1 MKTRLNNKGYSL
13 VELMLTLFIF
23 GIVMVGIGMIM
34 RTTTVSY
41 KDGNAEV
48 TMQTEA
54 QIIAN
59 QVEELLVD
67 ATSVSGKTTLDADRY
82 YYAIFS
88 NGATHNVMFNG
99 KDNRMYYQQ
108 GAINDAPEDWMLMAE
123 YVSSF
128 NIIGLSTDP
137 SSADCDNMVT
147 VKINMDKSGYNYSTV
162 KEVYFRN
169 DLENKSVQLI
179 GGAAP
184 GPVDPDDEFTGT
196 IVVDRYQIIDLEKE
210 YNIDVDTI
218 GFSPNFGTDY
228 RFLTAKYSSD
238 NEKANKIFVTSGV
251 YAPATSVDE
260 DDNPEATAFITT
272 SVTRNGS
279 FDTSVDESDNY
290 WISGTTHDG
299 DAVKYRLTTP
309 VVSYKVDGTGGGGA
323 LMLSTNDGDPGR
335 DNWVEV
341 EGINFCHMVEYP
353 VGGIAMQLDCKFTV
367 YDDSRGTID
376 NQYDAEV
383 ERQFQFGSN
392 SNEYRTAVIETKS
405 LTSADTIYTKELID
419 MPCKIDVGVRIDP
432 MTGDLSII
440 QGNNPT
446 SSCNVVKPGGTVNI
460 ATTGDLRYACSITVS
475 QVGSTST
482 VTPTVIDMGIVIQ
495 ADNDTFAGYT
505 GGKSYA
511 ATTSLWD

>member
-23 GIVMVGIGMIM
+23 GIVMIGIGLIM

-41 KDGNAEV
+41 RNGNAEV

-67 ATSVSGKTTLDADRY
+67 ATAVSNKVTLDANRY
-82 YYAIFS
+82 YYAITS
-88 NGATHNVMFNG
+88 NGEVHNVMFNG
-99 KDNRMYYQQ
+99 TDNRMYYQK
-108 GAINDAPEDWMLMAE
+108 GTVDDNPDVWMLMAD

-128 NIIGLSTDP
+128 SILGLTSDT

-147 VKINMDKSGYNYSTV
+147 VKIDMDKSGYNYSTV

-184 GPVDPDDEFTGT
+184 APTDPDDEFTGT

-218 GFSPNFGTDY
+218 QVSTNFGTDY
-228 RFLTAKYSSD
+228 RFLDATYK
-238 NEKANKIFVTSGV
+238 TSGNQ
-251 YAPATSVDE
+251 YANQVF
-260 DDNPEATAFITT
+260 EAGITT
-272 SVTRNGS
+272 SVDDANNPKPQPFISTSATRNSS
-279 FDTSVDESDNY
+279 FDTAVDDDGSY
-290 WISGTTHDG
+290 WISGKTFDNKS
-299 DAVKYRLTTP
+299 VKYKLSTP
-309 VVSYKVDGTGGGGA
+309 KVSYKIDGTSGSGA
-323 LMLSTNDGDPGR
+323 LLLSQNDNDDGR

-341 EGINFCHMVEYP
+341 EGINFCHMVDYP
-353 VGGIAMQLDCKFTV
+353 VGGIAMKLDYKITI
-367 YDDSRGTID
+367 YDDSLGTVACHYDSEDERGFK
-376 NQYDAEV
+376 Y
-383 ERQFQFGSN
+383 GPN
-392 SNEYRTAVIETKS
+392 SNMVEMAKIKTAS
-405 LTSADTIYTKELID
+405 LTSASTVDTMEIISTPAK
-419 MPCKIDVGVRIDP
+419 CKIGLRIDP

-440 QGNNPT
+440 QANDPIGNF
-446 SSCNVVKPGGTVNI
+446 VVLRDGQPGGKFNVSD
-460 ATTGDLRYACSITVS
+460 TGNLRMACSISVS
-475 QVGSTST
+475 TATGSSVG
-482 VTPTVIDMGIVIQ
+482 TPTVIDLAIVTQ
-495 ADNDTFAGYT
+495 GNSSTFTNYAGGSTY
-505 GGKSYA
+505 S